1 MTFSLFQARHRDV
14 FEHPE
19 GGKEA
24 TKKCNIHK
32 LTAAEHN
39 YDVSNR
45 ELLDMKAALKKW
57 KYCLKG
63 VKHPIQVLI
72 DYHNL
77 EYIRSAKRLN
87 LRECHTDMMYSMF
100 RMLCYLEFLDGSI
113 PPYVLVTL
121 AFKQLLSCSRTI
133 SGCLISD
140 TANFVHNF
148 DIRATL
154 KSSKQPTACLF
165 QHFTVFHLVI
175 IPNPMDKP
183 SVLTR
188 N

>member
-77 EYIRSAKRLN
+77 EYIRSTKRLN
-87 LRECHTDMMYSMF
+87 LRECRTDMMYVPDV
-100 RMLCYLEFLDGSI
+100 ML
-113 PPYVLVTL
+113 PRVLRWIHTSL
-121 AFKQLLSCSRTI
+121 CSGHPGIQATI
-133 SGCLISD
+133 E
-140 TANFVHNF
+140 
-148 DIRATL
+148 
-154 KSSKQPTACLF
+154 LF
-165 QHFTVFHLVI
+165 QNYFWL
-175 IPNPMDKP
+175 
-183 SVLTR
+183 SYL
-188 N
+188 